1 MFQEKYAD
9 LQEQKFERIE
19 KYTVLTPA
27 EVMDVLGIGK
37 NTMYDILNSGQLAGF
52 RVGRNWRISADA
64 LEAFM
69 LASQKQ

>member
-1 MFQEKYAD
+1 MYQKKYVD
-9 LQEQKFERIE
+9 LQERNFEKTE

-37 NTMYDILNSGQLAGF
+37 NTMYEILNSGQLAGF

-69 LASQKQ
+69 LATQKQ